1 MCCALEIPNL
11 CLCWFCCFHAI
22 LGSQLRS
29 QGFQSGKGFL
39 LFDSKNRNR
48 RRNSESLQ
56 HSFFSNL
63 PREDLSHFGY
73 IWAGPRRMLFG
84 NTQQDSG
91 VPSLVLPWSIEALIS
106 EFVEILRSCQTWVWK
121 MAVEALDCS
130 VWIWIFTLGLVIWL
144 CYLQPC
150 CVQSPLH
157 LQVSRIRF
165 LVLDLPP
172 LSITLGTVQ
181 VPPGML

>member
-1 MCCALEIPNL
+1 MCCALEIPSL

-39 LFDSKNRNR
+39 LFDNKNRNR

-56 HSFFSNL
+56 RSFFSNL

-106 EFVEILRSCQTWVWK
+106 EFVEILRSCR
-121 MAVEALDCS
+121 D
-130 VWIWIFTLGLVIWL
+130 LGLKDGSGSPGLFWVNLNFYLGVGDLALLPAALL
-144 CYLQPC
+144 C
-150 CVQSPLH
+150 SK
-157 LQVSRIRF
+157 
-165 LVLDLPP
+165 PP
-172 LSITLGTVQ
+172 A
-181 VPPGML
+181 PPG